1 MKTIGVI
8 GGMSWESTTE
18 YYRFLNQAVRSR
30 MGGYH
35 SARLLIS
42 SVDFSGIETR
52 MREDRWDEVSD
63 LMVQEALRLQKSGA
77 EMILLATN
85 SVHHIAPAIEEA
97 LSIPFLHIADAT
109 AQAVLSADL
118 DTVGLLGTR
127 FTMEKAFLRD
137 RLKAKAITAL
147 VPDEFDRRDI
157 HRIIFDE
164 LVHGQFTPESRRIY
178 LEAMERLRERGAQG
192 IILGCTEIGLLVK
205 PEHSDLHLFDTAKIH
220 AEFAVE
226 LSIGY

>member
-127 FTMEKAFLRD
+127 FTM
-137 RLKAKAITAL
+137 
-147 VPDEFDRRDI
+147 
-157 HRIIFDE
+157 
-164 LVHGQFTPESRRIY
+164 
-178 LEAMERLRERGAQG
+178 
-192 IILGCTEIGLLVK
+192 
-205 PEHSDLHLFDTAKIH
+205 
-220 AEFAVE
+220 
-226 LSIGY
+226 